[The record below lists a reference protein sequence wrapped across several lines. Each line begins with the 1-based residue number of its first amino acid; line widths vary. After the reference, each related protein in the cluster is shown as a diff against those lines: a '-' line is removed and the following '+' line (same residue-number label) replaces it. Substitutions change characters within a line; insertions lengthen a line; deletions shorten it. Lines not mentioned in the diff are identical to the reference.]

1 MMKPTDEQQFAID
14 AAKSGQSLVLEAM
27 AGTGKSSTLRLIAQA
42 MPTRRML
49 YTAFSA
55 SVIADAKAGGFG
67 NCRIQSN
74 HSLAFASHGSVFRNA
89 GRMERRLTP
98 RVVVAV
104 LGLYDA
110 QFPENVRAEGIA
122 HLALEAV
129 MRFQQSADVELQSHH
144 YRVPAHLRE
153 KGVHAEVEKVARL
166 IWQHLSSSTS
176 TMPVTHDTYL
186 KLWALS
192 RPRLPYQTILLDEG
206 QDANAVIVDVLASQG
221 AQLIVVGDRRQQIFS
236 WRGAV
241 NAMDAF
247 PIEHHAALTQSF
259 RFGPVIAEA
268 ANAVLSAHADSD
280 RFVRGFD
287 AISSRIGSVPQSAR
301 RAELART
308 NATLVGRV
316 DELASKGRRVGIVG
330 GVNDMIQLVEGAAK
344 LQRRELALNC
354 PDLRDFKDWKEVES
368 YAESESGRDLA
379 VLVKLVNAR
388 GCWGL
393 SKLLESV
400 KDNEKN
406 EDRCDVIL
414 STAHR
419 SKGRE
424 WDQVILHDDFPTP
437 SDEDLGGAPSDSG
450 APSKWSPEE
459 ANLLYVA
466 LTRAKKVLDPIG
478 VNAWR
483 DAVDRCVD
491 AGVDLPGVT
500 DDDRFSEAA

>member
-1 MMKPTDEQQFAID
+1 MKPTEEQQHALD
-14 AAKSGQSLVLEAM
+14 VAKSGQSLVLEAM
-27 AGTGKSSTLRLIAQA
+27 AGTGKSSTLRLVAQA

-74 HSLAFASHGSVFRNA
+74 HSLAFASHGAAMRNA

-98 RVVVAV
+98 RVVVAT

-110 QFPENVRAEGIA
+110 QFPENVKAEGVA
-122 HLALEAV
+122 LLALEAV
-129 MRFQQSADVELQSHH
+129 LRFQQSADDSLQKHH
-144 YRVPAHLRE
+144 FRLPAPLRE
-153 KGVHAEVEKVARL
+153 KGVHDEVVKVARS

-192 RPRLPYQTILLDEG
+192 RPRLPYQAILLDEG

-247 PIEHHAALTQSF
+247 PIEQHAALTQSF

-287 AISSRIGSVPQSAR
+287 AINSRIGPVPKSAR

-308 NATLVGRV
+308 NATLIGRV
-316 DELASKGRRVGIVG
+316 AELANEGRRVAIVG
-330 GVNDMIQLVEGAAK
+330 GVNDMLLLVDGAAK
-344 LQRRELALNC
+344 LQRGELALNC
-354 PDLRDFKDWKEVES
+354 PDLRDFRNWKEVES
-368 YAESESGRDLA
+368 YAGEESGRDLA

-393 SKLLESV
+393 TQLLERV
-400 KDNEKN
+400 KNNEKH
-406 EDRCDVIL
+406 EDSCDVVL

-419 SKGRE
+419 AKGRE
-424 WDQVILHDDFPTP
+424 WDNVVIHDDFPTP
-437 SDEDLGGAPSDSG
+437 TDADLAGLPSEEK
-450 APSKWSPEE
+450 SKWTPEE

-478 VNAWR
+478 VDAWR
-483 DAVDRCVD
+483 DAVDRCMD